1 MADVDGKIVL
11 GLDVAQTTDQM
22 NRDLDAVLKNIGKKE
37 IILNPV
43 IDANAKKQ
51 LDNIKGKNIDLKV
64 NGDQAAKDI
73 QQIEK
78 NIVSANK
85 QTKTF
90 GDTIRNALNIGSA
103 AAIVAQGFRLI
114 RQAAKEAVQAV
125 KDIDAALTQVQI
137 VTGVSDKVLK
147 QYASDAAKAAKEV
160 GASITEIVKSTETFA
175 RLGYSLDE
183 SLDLSRLVG
192 KYANVAA
199 TTVDDATESLTSIMK
214 AFNYAALLV
223 YPP

>member
-137 VTGVSDKVLK
+137 VTGVSDKVLG
-147 QYASDAAKAAKEV
+147 SV
-160 GASITEIVKSTETFA
+160 HISGIV
-175 RLGYSLDE
+175 
-183 SLDLSRLVG
+183 
-192 KYANVAA
+192 
-199 TTVDDATESLTSIMK
+199 I
-214 AFNYAALLV
+214 
-223 YPP
+223 